1 MIPPKHRLTNTVN
14 AHLDRTGNTNPPHHG
29 NYVYRERG
37 MLFILLHILKSLQLV
52 ILTVAVMMRTILAMW
67 EQKYDLKMPVLF
79 VKYSLD

>member
-1 MIPPKHRLTNTVN
+1 M
-14 AHLDRTGNTNPPHHG
+14 
-29 NYVYRERG
+29 YRERG